1 MFWKK
6 KCFEIG
12 FEGVQR
18 GFLSERKGMV
28 IPRRRAEDRKGTRT
42 NSGKSETRN
51 TEAESIRGRAEGT
64 VEDSHRDKTEQCSK
78 SYSLG

>member
-1 MFWKK
+1 
-6 KCFEIG
+6 
-12 FEGVQR
+12 
-18 GFLSERKGMV
+18 MV
-28 IPRRRAEDRKGTRT
+28 IPYRGAEDGKGTRT